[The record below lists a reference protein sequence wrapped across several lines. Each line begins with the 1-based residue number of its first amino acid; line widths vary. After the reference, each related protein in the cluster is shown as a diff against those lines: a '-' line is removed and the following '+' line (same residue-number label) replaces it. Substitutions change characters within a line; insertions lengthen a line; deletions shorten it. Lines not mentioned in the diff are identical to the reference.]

1 MLTFRDSTQED
12 FKRIAAFPANA
23 SEAFYMFPKGTF
35 PINPEQLYEVSLTR
49 RVPTVIEYNGEP
61 AGYSN
66 LYDVEEG
73 NSGWLGNVIIGTQFR
88 RIGAARFLI
97 QTMLNRA
104 KEELGLIELN
114 LICHSPNTKALLMY
128 NQFGFKPYD
137 LKVLKNEED
146 IDIAGILMRIT
157 L

>member
-1 MLTFRDSTQED
+1 
-12 FKRIAAFPANA
+12 
-23 SEAFYMFPKGTF
+23 MFPKGTF

>member
-1 MLTFRDSTQED
+1 MLTFRDSTQKD

-35 PINPEQLYEVSLTR
+35 PIDPEQLYEVSLTR

-66 LYDVEEG
+66 LYDIDEG
-73 NSGWLGNVIIGTQFR
+73 NSGWLGNVIISSQFR

-97 QTMLNRA
+97 QTMMNRA
-104 KEELGLIELN
+104 KEELGLRELN
-114 LICHSPNTKALLMY
+114 LICHNTNTKALLMY

-137 LKVLKNEED
+137 LKALKNEED
-146 IDIAGILMRIT
+146 IEIAGILMKIT